1 MLQWHCHVSNC
12 NCHWC
17 CLFAFVDYAINI
29 LILCDCV
36 HINLNSSGF
45 HLIGLNIVRL
55 WASMSFLSLLKGRSI
70 TAQVDEVD
78 ADVVVVVVQ
87 GEEEVMLEMHT
98 AMRQPHLLRIRVNS
112 QPWVVAS
119 EIIVQNISPV
129 PLFTF
134 NFGFLFE
141 LVKTKTSFGNW
152 ILILWVRRIFI

>member
-1 MLQWHCHVSNC
+1 
-12 NCHWC
+12 
-17 CLFAFVDYAINI
+17 
-29 LILCDCV
+29 
-36 HINLNSSGF
+36 
-45 HLIGLNIVRL
+45 
-55 WASMSFLSLLKGRSI
+55 MSFLSLLKGRSI

-119 EIIVQNISPV
+119 EIIVQNISPI

-152 ILILWVRRIFI
+152 ILIL